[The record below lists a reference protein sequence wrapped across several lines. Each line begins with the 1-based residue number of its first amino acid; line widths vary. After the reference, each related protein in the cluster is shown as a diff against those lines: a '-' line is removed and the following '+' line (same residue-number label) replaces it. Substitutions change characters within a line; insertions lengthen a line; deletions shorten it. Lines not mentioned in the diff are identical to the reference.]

1 MTEKKEKPPEL
12 VTHNM
17 WKIVMLMVHG
27 HSPLSVDVGKLEGRK
42 GGREILRYTFGNDAI
57 QLSDAWDR
65 GDDSPTMET
74 VRKVKNVTEMF
85 KENLRRR
92 LG

>member
-1 MTEKKEKPPEL
+1 MSEKQEKPKEL

-17 WKIVMLMVHG
+17 WKIIMLMVHG
-27 HSPLSVDVGKLEGRK
+27 HSPLLVEVGKLEGRK
-42 GGREILRYTFGNDAI
+42 GGRDVLRYTFANDA
-57 QLSDAWDR
+57 QELSAAWDR

>member
-1 MTEKKEKPPEL
+1 MSDDKGKPQEL
-12 VTHNM
+12 ITHNM

-42 GGREILRYTFGNDAI
+42 GGRDVLRYTFADDAHK
-57 QLSDAWDR
+57 LSDAWDR
-65 GDDSPTMET
+65 GDDSETMAT

>member
-1 MTEKKEKPPEL
+1 MSEKKEKPQEL
-12 VTHNM
+12 ITHNM

-27 HSPLSVDVGKLEGRK
+27 HKPLSVDVGKLEGRK
-42 GGREILRYTFGNDAI
+42 GGRDVLRYTFASDAHE
-57 QLSDAWDR
+57 LSDAWDR
-65 GDDSPTMET
+65 GDDGEEMKT